1 MQLPQEKRALLPSSL
16 HKITEV
22 TLIGSTWVTGSFLSQ
37 SLWPGEWTTMIGQ
50 TWVMCLSLQWGGS
63 RGNHYDLLTS
73 KDSLPQVKPKFCY
86 QKHSE
91 WMTGSQN
98 SSWPWQLD
106 SLFLRDA
113 DDSKKILLTAFS
125 HQESHVQK
133 FKGIERR
140 GSLVPVREIELW
152 VIEVKELRGKC
163 GFLSFP
169 WKYKSEMAP
178 VLKKP
183 LPANSWSHKPTR

>member
-1 MQLPQEKRALLPSSL
+1 MARLGFICEP
-16 HKITEV
+16 ITV
-22 TLIGSTWVTGSFLSQ
+22 ARGMDNTDWSDLAHVPLSA
-37 SLWPGEWTTMIGQ
+37 SK
-50 TWVMCLSLQWGGS
+50 QWGGS
-63 RGNHYDLLTS
+63 RGNDYDLLIS

-86 QKHSE
+86 QKNSE

-98 SSWPWQLD
+98 NSWPWQLD
-106 SLFLRDA
+106 SLFLRECRR
-113 DDSKKILLTAFS
+113 SQKKILLTAFS
-125 HQESHVQK
+125 QQESHVQK

-140 GSLVPVREIELW
+140 GNLVPVREIELW
-152 VIEVKELRGKC
+152 VREVKELRGKC

-183 LPANSWSHKPTR
+183 LAGNSWSHKPIRSILQHN